1 MFQDQ
6 LKNFAMQLQGISK
19 QIMDVG
25 LQFQMMMNSYGIL
38 LQNLSQQISNISME
52 IFNIGMNM
60 SNLNMPMPNNNLL
73 NIPNIPNN
81 NLDTN
86 LEKINMCIEFD
97 TLDGR
102 KTIINCNDN
111 ITVEEL
117 LNRFLIKANYDKE
130 KKDDFFYLYNGHII
144 NPQEKNS
151 IKNYG
156 IEYLSVIRVIDK
168 RNFIIERK

>member
-1 MFQDQ
+1 MFEAQ
-6 LKNFAMQLQGISK
+6 LKNLAKQLQGISK

-25 LQFQMMMNSYGIL
+25 LQFQMNMNSYGIL
-38 LQNLSQQISNISME
+38 LQNLGKQISNISLE

-73 NIPNIPNN
+73 NIPNISNN
-81 NLDTN
+81 ELDKN
-86 LEKINMCIEFD
+86 LEEINMYIEFC
-97 TLDGR
+97 TSDGR

-117 LNRFLIKANYDKE
+117 INRFFIKANYDK
-130 KKDDFFYLYNGHII
+130 KKKSYLYYIYGGNQI
-144 NPQEKNS
+144 NPQEKRS

-156 IEYLSVIRVIDK
+156 IKHGS
-168 RNFIIERK
+168 IITVVSIGL